1 MGYERGVT
9 SMPHEAMVR
18 LGIFLGVMTLVALWE
33 TLAPR
38 RKRTLTRRE
47 RWIPNLSLVV
57 IDTLLVRLLFP
68 MTAVGLAVL
77 GQQQGWG
84 MLNQL
89 VWPEWCKIALAV
101 MLLDMVIYLQH
112 VVFHALPVLW
122 RLHMVH
128 HADLDVD
135 VTTGL
140 RFHPVEILLSMGLK
154 LAAVHAIGAP
164 PLAVL
169 IFEVLLNG
177 MALFNHGNI
186 RMPEGLDHALRW
198 LLVTPDM
205 HRSHHSHLSPEAN
218 MNFGFNLSLWDR
230 IFGTYWPRPAEGH
243 EAMQIGLEHQR
254 EPEKC
259 QPLLVLLRMPVRAKL
274 GEYTINRRW

>member
-1 MGYERGVT
+1 ME
-9 SMPHEAMVR
+9 HEAVLR
-18 LGIFLGVMTLVALWE
+18 LGIFLGVLTGVTVWE
-33 TLAPR
+33 FAAPR
-38 RKRTLTRRE
+38 RGRALPRKE
-47 RWIPNLSLVV
+47 RWLPNLSLVV
-57 IDTLLVRLLFP
+57 LDTLLVRLLFP
-68 MTAVGLAVL
+68 VTAVALAAM
-77 GQQQGWG
+77 GQERGWG
-84 MLNQL
+84 GLNQ
-89 VWPEWCKIALAV
+89 VIWPEWMEILLAV
-101 MLLDMVIYLQH
+101 VLLDFVIYLQH
-112 VVFHALPVLW
+112 VLFHALPVLW

-140 RFHPVEILLSMGLK
+140 RFHPLEMLLSMGIK
-154 LAAVHAIGAP
+154 LAAVHASGAS

-186 RMPEGLDHALRW
+186 RLPEAVDRALRW
-198 LLVTPDM
+198 MFVTPDM

-218 MNFGFNLSLWDR
+218 MNFGFNLSWWDR
-230 IFGTYWPRPAEGH
+230 ILGTYWPRPAEGH
-243 EAMQIGLEHQR
+243 EEMEIGLEHQR

-259 QPLLVLLRMPVRAKL
+259 QPLTAMLLMPVRSKL